1 MVLKAEE
8 RSRKM
13 RMLMW
18 SESAAMSK
26 SLVILMG
33 GKVFSFLQMFCFAKN
48 LQFGIPCPKDNVP
61 EVL

>member
-1 MVLKAEE
+1 MVSKAEE

-18 SESAAMSK
+18 SESAAMRK

-33 GKVFSFLQMFCFAKN
+33 GKVFSFAKN
-48 LQFGIPCPKDNVP
+48 LQFGISCPKDNVS